1 MLEEKREIESHHVR
15 CLKTRST
22 PTIEKL
28 EIVLGVEAS
37 QESTPTPL
45 PSRQH
50 LDSSTSTYLR
60 LTHQQLDKSTSTYFR
75 LIINVFISRRRLILH
90 SDECSTTKVP
100 GYALDVDLFRLIRLI
115 NRSQV
120 DLSTLDDR
128 QMPTQGK
135 EGFPTVQS
143 WGRYQYMIL
152 VVISINL

>member
-100 GYALDVDLFRLIRLI
+100 GCALDSTYF
-115 NRSQV
+115 
-120 DLSTLDDR
+120 DLSDSSIGLRSTY
-128 QMPTQGK
+128 
-135 EGFPTVQS
+135 QS
-143 WGRYQYMIL
+143 WTIDRCQRKAKKDFQHFNRGGGSYVRREER
-152 VVISINL
+152 

>member
-15 CLKTRST
+15 CPKTRPT

-37 QESTPTPL
+37 RESTPTPL

-60 LTHQQLDKSTSTYFR
+60 LTHQQLEKSASTHFR
-75 LIINVFISRRRLILH
+75 LIINVFIGRRRLILH

-100 GYALDVDLFRLIRLI
+100 GCALYVDLFRFMRLI
-115 NRSQV
+115 HRSQV
-120 DLSTLDDR
+120 DLSIMDVR

-135 EGFPTVQS
+135 EGFPTFQS
-143 WGRYQYMIL
+143 WVRI
-152 VVISINL
+152 VC

>member
-1 MLEEKREIESHHVR
+1 MFQIPYP
-15 CLKTRST
+15 TT

-37 QESTPTPL
+37 QESTPIPL

-135 EGFPTVQS
+135 EGFPAFQS